1 MKKIQNKKNMYCREV
16 HLHVAICIRHKD
28 DRTWVSWV
36 RESSTLTSTTNVI
49 VLDIDMM

>member
-16 HLHVAICIRHKD
+16 HLHVAYASDIKM
-28 DRTWVSWV
+28 TGLGV
-36 RESSTLTSTTNVI
+36 RESSILTSTTNVT